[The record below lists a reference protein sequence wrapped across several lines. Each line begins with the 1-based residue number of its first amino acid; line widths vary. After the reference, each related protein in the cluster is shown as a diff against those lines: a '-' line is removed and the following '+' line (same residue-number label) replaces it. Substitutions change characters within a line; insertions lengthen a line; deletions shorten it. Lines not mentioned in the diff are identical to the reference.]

1 MSAEFEFDLVIR
13 GGRVVDGTRVP
24 SFIGDVA
31 IRDGKIA
38 QTGSVLGRGRE
49 EIDASGL
56 IVAPG
61 VVDVHTHYDAQ
72 LNWDPYASQSCWHGV
87 TSVVVS
93 LCGFGFAPCRPE
105 DRERA
110 MLRMTRVEAIPYA
123 SMKEGMRW
131 DWVSQRD
138 YLASLERHG
147 LGVNVASYIPH
158 SALRAYVL
166 GEEDSKRAQLTPAEL
181 EQMKE
186 LMRDGYR
193 AGALGLSTDH
203 NLIDRDHD
211 GSLLPSAI
219 AQEEELLALLAVARE
234 FNVGSCEV
242 TPYNLHLGE
251 EELALL
257 ERYAAASGRPVI
269 HSIIIHSNHIPDKWR
284 NSLDLIEDS
293 NRRGNR
299 ILGLAAVHRI
309 GSLFNLLE
317 YNLFDD
323 MPAWNAALAC
333 PVAQRIANLQNPA
346 VRAKLQHD
354 VDHHLVRVWSGRW
367 DRMKVYET
375 TQPQYA
381 GRYITEIASAE
392 GKTPLEA
399 FCDVAVAEGLATFF
413 YIEDQLGDDDYA
425 NGEIMKNPFVIPGAS
440 DGGAHG
446 QFLSMGKYATVVLSK
461 MVRDDAIISLE
472 EAHFRLSKMSA
483 AAIGLEHLGTLERGL
498 PADIMVYD
506 QAALKV
512 TPDRPYF
519 DPIIGGGKRL
529 IEKSEGYRYMIVNG
543 VVTFVDGVCT
553 GALPGRVL
561 RTPAWQADGV
571 AQGDVQ

>member
-1 MSAEFEFDLVIR
+1 MSEAAAFDLVIR
-13 GGRVVDGTRVP
+13 GGRVVDGTGMP

-31 IRDGKIA
+31 VRDGKVVE
-38 QTGSVLGRGRE
+38 TGSVRGKGRE
-49 EIDASGL
+49 EIDATGL

-93 LCGFGFAPCRPE
+93 LCGFGFAPCKPA

-110 MLRMTRVEAIPYA
+110 MTRMTRVEAIPHE
-123 SMKEGMRW
+123 SMKQGMRW

-138 YLASLERHG
+138 YFDSLERHG
-147 LGVNVASYIPH
+147 LGVNVAGYIPH
-158 SALRAYVL
+158 SALRAWVL
-166 GEEDSKRAQLTPAEL
+166 GEEDSKRAELTPAEL
-181 EQMKE
+181 EEMKQ

-211 GSLLPSAI
+211 GSLLPSAV
-219 AQEEELLALLAVARE
+219 AKEEELLGLLGVARE

-257 ERYAAASGRPVI
+257 ERYYQASGRPVI

-333 PVAQRIANLQNPA
+333 PVPQRLINLKDPA

-375 TQPQYA
+375 KQPQYA
-381 GRYITEIASAE
+381 GRYITEIAQAE

-399 FCDVAVAEGLATFF
+399 FCDVAVGEGLETLF
-413 YIEDQLGDDDYA
+413 YIEDQLGDDDHA
-425 NGEIMKNPFVIPGAS
+425 NAEIMKNPYVIPGAS

-461 MVRDDAIISLE
+461 MVRDDKVISLE
-472 EAHFRLSKMSA
+472 EAHFRLSKQSA
-483 AAIGLEHLGTLERGL
+483 LGIGLEHLGTLERGM
-498 PADIMVYD
+498 PADIMIYD
-506 QAALKV
+506 QAKLKV
-512 TPDRPYF
+512 TPDRPFF

-543 VVTFVDGVCT
+543 VVTFVDGECT
-553 GALPGRVL
+553 GKLPGRVL
-561 RTPAWQADGV
+561 RTAAYDPNAKTLGAN
-571 AQGDVQ
+571 